1 MADTDH
7 VVIRSEDEDDALA
20 VALIDGKLPIRVEV
34 SKLGIDGQ
42 SLRVIGRNTSL
53 ILSQASKLHDA
64 GSHRESF
71 RWGLRAVMEGLRSIN
86 APKEQIRVF
95 QHLFDALSD
104 LDRGVID
111 PSLVG
116 QIDNRPGYPTL
127 EWEARAFLAAALEAR
142 IQRREDRISAARSI
156 SRSTK
161 ITGRDDDRDR
171 EVVAKRLIEWRSNFQ
186 KRKPP
191 GGQVSYDSAVE
202 TIVDRKKV
210 LPAAQFISWLV
221 DVEKTLI
228 ARAEAFRAMLGKND
242 AP

>member
-7 VVIRSEDEDDALA
+7 VVIRSEDEEDALA
-20 VALIDGKLPIRVEV
+20 VALIDGKLPIRIEV

-42 SLRVIGRNTSL
+42 SLRVIVRDTSL

-71 RWGLRAVMEGLRSIN
+71 RWGIRAVMEGLRSIN

-111 PSLVG
+111 PSLEG
-116 QIDNRPGYPTL
+116 HIENRPGYHTP
-127 EWEARAFLAAALEAR
+127 EWEARACLAAALEAR
-142 IQRREDRISAARSI
+142 IQRGEDRITAARAI
-156 SRSTK
+156 SRLTK
-161 ITGRDDDRDR
+161 ITGTDDDRDGLL
-171 EVVAKRLIEWRSNFQ
+171 VARRLIEWRSNFQ

-210 LPAAQFISWLV
+210 LPAAQFILWLV
-221 DVEKTLI
+221 DVEKKLI
-228 ARAEAFRAMLGKND
+228 ARAEASRAMLGKKD
-242 AP
+242 PP